1 MTLRG
6 RRLGWLTFGYSTVSI
21 LRHFQRRGAQIGLL
35 HSFVQLCPT
44 VCNPTDFST
53 PGSSVHG
60 TSRQEYWSGLPFPLQ
75 GIFSTQGSNLH
86 LLYWS
91 VGSLQLNHQGSPRT
105 VVSANSLNVNLSVKF
120 FLFFLLTRPGQGP
133 RLSYSSLV
141 PGPST

>member
-60 TSRQEYWSGLPFPLQ
+60 TSQARILEWVAISFSRGSSWTRERTSVSCVGRQ
-75 GIFSTQGSNLH
+75 I
-86 LLYWS
+86 LY
-91 VGSLQLNHQGSPRT
+91 H
-105 VVSANSLNVNLSVKF
+105 
-120 FLFFLLTRPGQGP
+120 
-133 RLSYSSLV
+133 
-141 PGPST
+141 